1 MIKSSKGKIIIVG
14 RKEEVATD
22 LAVIFGALI
31 EQINEDET
39 KKMIRFSYEAV
50 KECKENKINK
60 ITNKELKEV
69 LKRDLPEDLAKI
81 LLELI

>member
-1 MIKSSKGKIIIVG
+1 MIKSSKGKITIVG
-14 RKEEVATD
+14 RKEEVASD
-22 LAVIFGALI
+22 LSVIFGALI
-31 EQINEDET
+31 KQINEDET

-50 KECKENKINK
+50 KEYKINK
-60 ITNKELKEV
+60 ITTKELKEV

>member
-1 MIKSSKGKIIIVG
+1 MIKSSKGKLTIVG

-22 LAVIFGALI
+22 LAVIFGGLI

-50 KECKENKINK
+50 KECKENKNI
-60 ITNKELKEV
+60 KEII
-69 LKRDLPEDLAKI
+69 KRDLPEDLANI

>member
-1 MIKSSKGKIIIVG
+1 MIKSSKGITTIVG
-14 RKEEVATD
+14 SKEEVATD
-22 LAVIFGALI
+22 LAVIFGGLI

-60 ITNKELKEV
+60 IITKDLKE
-69 LKRDLPEDLAKI
+69 I
-81 LLELI
+81 LLKY

>member
-1 MIKSSKGKIIIVG
+1 MIKSSKGKFTILG

-22 LAVIFGALI
+22 LAVIFGELI
-31 EQINEDET
+31 KTIGEDET

-50 KECKENKINK
+50 KENKINK
-60 ITNKELKEV
+60 ITTKDLKEI

>member
-1 MIKSSKGKIIIVG
+1 MIKSSKGITTIVG
-14 RKEEVATD
+14 SKEEVATD
-22 LAVIFGALI
+22 LAVIFGGLI

-60 ITNKELKEV
+60 IITKDLKEI

-81 LLELI
+81 LLEII